1 MNFFIRNRVVI
12 WILVGLLIITLSI
25 LGSMIYH
32 TWAEPE
38 ESNDPSVCSSSCQML
53 SGELELDRAQ
63 QEQMDEILIHFR
75 DSSAALVAELRRT
88 RFTLMEELQSDT
100 PDTLHILQLSEE
112 LGATQTRMTILAA
125 SQYMRIRSICNPDQ
139 QQALSNVYC
148 DLFGCPRIGMGQD
161 QGQGQHRHRNG
172 KAWD

>member
-1 MNFFIRNRVVI
+1 
-12 WILVGLLIITLSI
+12 
-25 LGSMIYH
+25 
-32 TWAEPE
+32 
-38 ESNDPSVCSSSCQML
+38 
-53 SGELELDRAQ
+53 
-63 QEQMDEILIHFR
+63 
-75 DSSAALVAELRRT
+75 
-88 RFTLMEELQSDT
+88 MEELQSDT